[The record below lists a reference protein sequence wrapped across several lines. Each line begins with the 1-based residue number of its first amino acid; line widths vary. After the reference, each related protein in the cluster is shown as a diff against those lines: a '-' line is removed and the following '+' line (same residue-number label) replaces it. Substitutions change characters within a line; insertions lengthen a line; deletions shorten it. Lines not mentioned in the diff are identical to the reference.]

1 MINYYDA
8 LFFDP
13 QGLKK
18 YSDFVLKHAKGDS
31 LIELASGTGD
41 MLNLLQETHTLTGV
55 DIDPSMIEETKKK
68 YPNLNAKLVVGDFRN
83 YNDGMRYDSA
93 VCVGDSTNYV
103 NDAQELEA
111 LVNTLTRLSDTVIVD
126 CHHPHRL
133 QEFADDYY
141 EEGSTDTF
149 DYAYQIEVEGDHLV
163 HVINFLDG
171 TFDTIYQWV
180 FDPKLLVSLFEAKG
194 YYVQTFTDYET
205 KGMLPE
211 GEKIVMVARKN

>member
-13 QGLKK
+13 AGLKK
-18 YSDFVLKHAKGDS
+18 YSDFVLKHAKEGR

-41 MLNLLQETHTLTGV
+41 MLNLLQNTMMVTGV
-55 DIDPSMIEETKKK
+55 DIDPAMIEATKVK
-68 YPNLNAKLVVGDFRN
+68 YPDLKATLVVGDFRN
-83 YNDGMRYDSA
+83 YNDGSRYDTA
-93 VCVGDSTNYV
+93 ICVGDSTNYV

-111 LVNTLTRLSDTVIVD
+111 LVDTLTTLSNTVIVD

-133 QEFADDYY
+133 KEFADDYY

-163 HVINFLDG
+163 HIINFLDG

-180 FDPKLLVSLFEAKG
+180 FDPKLLISLFEAKG
-194 YYVQTFTDYET
+194 YYVQAFTDYET
-205 KGMLPE
+205 KGVLPE
-211 GEKIVMVARKN
+211 GEKVVMVARK